1 MNKYL
6 LTPLYCEYEIKGNTF
21 PYEDTAYETITMKV
35 MAETEEGI
43 FEIGTINMI
52 RIPSHKN
59 FKNVFNLL
67 NQVYT
72 GYDMAAAMESIDDD
86 LRLVAD
92 EMKLAGDFA
101 PVGFRQYLLN
111 NDLYYLSLIQVKPEW
126 RGHGAG
132 SNIMKR
138 LPQWL
143 QRITHDAEPVIALL
157 PVPVETD
164 AEYGS
169 MEWDQQV
176 ANLKHFYNKVGYR
189 TVSEN
194 SQTLAYVP
202 KI

>member
-1 MNKYL
+1 MNKSL
-6 LTPLYCEYEIKGNTF
+6 HCEYEIKGNTC

-43 FEIGTINMI
+43 FEIGTINMV

-59 FKNVFNLL
+59 PKNVLHQL
-67 NQVYT
+67 HA
-72 GYDMAAAMESIDDD
+72 GYDMAAAMKSINED
-86 LRLVAD
+86 LMLVAD

-132 SNIMKR
+132 LNMMKR

-143 QRITHDAEPVIALL
+143 QRITHDAEPVITLL

-169 MEWDQQV
+169 LEWDQQV
-176 ANLKHFYNKVGYR
+176 ASLKHFCNEAGYH

-194 SQTLAYVP
+194 SQTMVYVP